1 MIGIE
6 QKERV
11 MLQIRKALIFIIL
24 VLLPLPSIANDS
36 MVNVKK
42 KPAGLRKANPYK
54 SDAEMT
60 AKDRLLWKSVL
71 HWCDECDERA
81 QRYTEDGSGR
91 VFVYPLS
98 DTEYIV
104 EVDCMLTMQQYEA
117 LFYKVK
123 EHNDTIESQLLQLE
137 QYEFIELEDVGDTIG
152 KKSKRSKS
160 ERDEG
165 GEFIMFK
172 DALTLGLPGF
182 DQKKNRLS
190 IERRF
195 VGIGGCGFMTTY
207 DVSGDRPKVVEFRA
221 NTNCSSKYVPPGKWK
236 LYPAKQRAKWRV
248 APNPQRE
255 DWHNKD
261 QCR

>member
-1 MIGIE
+1 
-6 QKERV
+6 
-11 MLQIRKALIFIIL
+11 MLQILKILIFIIL
-24 VLLPLPSIANDS
+24 VLLPLPSMANDS
-36 MVNVKK
+36 MVNIEK

-54 SDAEMT
+54 SDAELT

-81 QRYTEDGSGR
+81 RRYTEDGSGR

-98 DTEYIV
+98 DMEYIV

-123 EHNDTIESQLLQLE
+123 ERNDTIESRLLQLQ
-137 QYEFIELEDVGDTIG
+137 QYEFIEHEDAGDNID
-152 KKSKRSKS
+152 KKSKKGKS
-160 ERDEG
+160 GGMKDG
-165 GEFIMFK
+165 GEYIAFK
-172 DALTLGLPGF
+172 DALTFGLPGF
-182 DQKKNRLS
+182 DQKNNRLS

-195 VGIGGCGFMTTY
+195 VGTGGCGFVTTF
-207 DVSGDRPKVVEFRA
+207 DVSGERPKIVEFRA
-221 NTNCSSKYVPPGKWK
+221 NVICSDKYVPPKKWK
-236 LYPAKQRAKWRV
+236 LYPAKQRAKWRL

-255 DWHNKD
+255 DWKNKD